1 MKNKKCLFYGMSLLL
16 VTFIAFVGC
25 NTKPNNPPVK
35 PPVND
40 APSIPGLPQPGDPIK
55 EAVKVKSIKIAGI
68 PVSGKASEAA
78 FKEAV
83 NFNKD
88 VCGPYKLAEDPTTA
102 YISFKIDI
110 PTPDGGNDFT
120 INVSNA
126 NSYLKPVRHSRQKSG
141 NDKGLFISRANVTLA
156 KGENNILVE
165 ITSPEKDVA
174 VYHFQVN
181 YDGGPVDNPSRVL
194 PGVFCPTMRKSLVE
208 GEQEELLWIIFVT
221 GWCPNCP
228 RMLNPAGKMG
238 KGKGKGYN
246 IAERYADQG
255 LRVVGIDCAGDDLAG
270 AFKKWKDS
278 GKGYPFYSP
287 ESNCLMKYFGDTNK
301 TGKEQNGIPQG
312 SLVKKGEEICQSI
325 ESDFG
330 TDYEAGLIK
339 VFGLKPAP
347 AK

>member
-68 PVSGKASEAA
+68 PVSGKTSEAA
-78 FKEAV
+78 YKDAV
-83 NFNKD
+83 NFNRD
-88 VCGPYKLAEDPTTA
+88 VCGPYKLAEDPETA
-102 YISFKIDI
+102 HISFKIDI
-110 PTPDGGNDFT
+110 PTPDGGNDFI

-126 NSYLKPVRHSRQKSG
+126 NSYLKPVRHYRQKSG
-141 NDKGLFISRANVTLA
+141 NDKDLFMSKVNVILA

-181 YDGGPVDNPSRVL
+181 YNGGRVDHPSKVL
-194 PGVFCPTMRKSLVE
+194 PGVYCPTMRKSLVE
-208 GEQEELLWIIFVT
+208 GEQEELLWIIFIA
-221 GWCPNCP
+221 GWCHNCP
-228 RMLNPAGKMG
+228 RMLNPAGKQG

-246 IAERYADQG
+246 LAEKYASQG
-255 LRVVGIDCAGDDLAG
+255 LRVVAVDVSGEDPAG
-270 AFKKWKDS
+270 ALKKWKDS
-278 GKGYPFYSP
+278 GKGYPLYSP
-287 ESNCLMKYFGDTNK
+287 ESNCLMQYFGDTDQPAGK
-301 TGKEQNGIPQG
+301 QTGVPQG
-312 SLVKKGEEICQSI
+312 SLVRKGEEICQNI
-325 ESDFG
+325 ESKFG

-339 VFGLKPAP
+339 SFGLTPAP